1 MANLRQARRHIFIIL
16 AVLLVVD
23 VLAAIVLI
31 TPLAGASAAR
41 LQEFDNVHR
50 QVQAKMKVVI
60 PPDQVQVRVDEAR
73 KQIDAFY
80 KDRLASG
87 SSALTSE
94 LGMLAGSSG
103 VKLTSAHY
111 EEMDSDLPGL
121 RHIRIGANV
130 TGDYLQEVKFINSV
144 ERSKMFFIV
153 DNIGLAEQQAGV
165 VRLGVTLET
174 YMKGAA
180 E

>member
-1 MANLRQARRHIFIIL
+1 MANLRQARRHIFVIL
-16 AVLLVVD
+16 AVLLALD
-23 VLAAIVLI
+23 VLAAVVLL

-41 LQEFDNVHR
+41 QQEFDNVRR

-94 LGMLAGSSG
+94 LGKLAAGSG
-103 VKLTSAHY
+103 VKLNSAHY

-121 RHIRIGANV
+121 RHLRITANV

-153 DNIGLAEQQAGV
+153 DNVNLAEQQAGV
-165 VRLGVTLET
+165 VRLGVTLES
-174 YMKGAA
+174 YLRSEA